1 MNSIDIV
8 AYNIFKKLTEKG
20 KTLSTAESCTGG
32 LIASSITDIPGASK
46 VFLGGVIVYAIE
58 MKKEILKIPEKVF
71 TYGVVSKEMATA
83 MALSVKS
90 LTGSDYSIATTGNLG
105 PDTMEGKPR
114 GLIYVAIA
122 TPENEEHFLEAKPN
136 VSKVYVKELNLQ
148 GDRLSNKKE
157 SVIEAL
163 KLLNQHL

>member
-1 MNSIDIV
+1 MNSINVI

-46 VFLGGVIVYAIE
+46 VFLGGVVVYATE
-58 MKKEILKIPEKVF
+58 MKKRILKIPEKVF
-71 TYGVVSKEMATA
+71 TCGVISKEMATA

-105 PDTMEGKPR
+105 PDTMEGKPE

-122 TPENEEHFLEAKPN
+122 TPE
-136 VSKVYVKELNLQ
+136 KVCVKELSLQ

-157 SVIEAL
+157 ATLEAL
-163 KLLNQHL
+163 KFLLGVIA

>member
-1 MNSIDIV
+1 MNSIDVI
-8 AYNIFKKLTEKG
+8 AYSIFKKLTEKN

-46 VFLGGVIVYAIE
+46 VFVGGVVVYATE
-58 MKKEILKIPEKVF
+58 MKKRILKIPEKVF
-71 TYGVVSKEMATA
+71 TYGVISQEMATA

-105 PDTMEGKPR
+105 PDTMEGKPE

-122 TPENEEHFLEAKPN
+122 TPE
-136 VSKVYVKELNLQ
+136 KVYVKELNLQ